1 MDVLVL
7 TYTLR
12 LMNPAYPPLPPQI
25 ESEGILNVAFE
36 AAMRSRLQPKEF
48 NIFGR

>member
-12 LMNPAYPPLPPQI
+12 LMNPAYPPLPPQ
-25 ESEGILNVAFE
+25 SEGILNVGFE